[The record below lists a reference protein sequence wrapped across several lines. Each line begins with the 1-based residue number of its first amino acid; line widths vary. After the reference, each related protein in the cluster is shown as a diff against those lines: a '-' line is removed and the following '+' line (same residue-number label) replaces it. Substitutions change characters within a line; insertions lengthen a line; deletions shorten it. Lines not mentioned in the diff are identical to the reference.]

1 MHLALK
7 TGSRLMSFVML
18 TSKEKVGVVPLQGSG
33 QLKVLSQGG
42 KEAARQM
49 LILDAFLMH
58 QS

>member
-1 MHLALK
+1 
-7 TGSRLMSFVML
+7 MSFVML

-42 KEAARQM
+42 KEEARQM